1 MRSSKAK
8 KLHNGDEITVK
19 ETGFV
24 ETVSFIEIDDDDV
37 IIFTCEGSDY
47 HHTQVS

>member
-1 MRSSKAK
+1 MRYREAK

-24 ETVSFIEIDDDDV
+24 ETVSYIEDHGDDV
-37 IIFTCEGSDY
+37 YVFTCEGSDY
-47 HHTQVS
+47 RHTEIA